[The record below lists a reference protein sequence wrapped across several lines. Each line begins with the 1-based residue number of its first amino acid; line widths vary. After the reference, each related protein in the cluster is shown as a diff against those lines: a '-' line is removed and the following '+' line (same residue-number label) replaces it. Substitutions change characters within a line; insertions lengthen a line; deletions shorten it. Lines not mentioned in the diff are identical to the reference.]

1 MALYTFLSSQAE
13 DDSDQMFSDEDV
25 GKDEGQKEN
34 SRGDVLLKGSIESTK
49 EGNAPWVPDLVVNR
63 CMICGRKFGMLSRK
77 HHCRNCGKCIC
88 KFCAP
93 SKNTRPIMSMGLNEP
108 VRHCKLCYR
117 SPIVDWAK
125 LEREG
130 ASKHTSVDSP

>member
-63 CMICGRKFGMLSRK
+63 CMICGRKFGRQRKMLKGILTAS
-77 HHCRNCGKCIC
+77 CTS
-88 KFCAP
+88 P
-93 SKNTRPIMSMGLNEP
+93 TP
-108 VRHCKLCYR
+108 R
-117 SPIVDWAK
+117 SGPTTAGS
-125 LEREG
+125 LRFGE
-130 ASKHTSVDSP
+130 A